1 MFITNSK
8 LQKLSNL
15 IVDLIIYC
23 VSEGSLILN
32 IMIFNILIIVILYNW
47 FSL

>member
-15 IVDLIIYC
+15 MLDLIIYC
-23 VSEGSLILN
+23 VSEGSPILS
-32 IMIFNILIIVILYNW
+32 IMIFDILITVILYNW

>member
-15 IVDLIIYC
+15 MLDLIYC
-23 VSEGSLILN
+23 VSEGSPILS
-32 IMIFNILIIVILYNW
+32 IVIFDILITEILYNW

>member
-15 IVDLIIYC
+15 MLDLIIYR
-23 VSEGSLILN
+23 VSEGSPILS